1 MTKDL
6 TDFLNDW
13 PYDSENTLRI
23 IEAEDGREVLQVR
36 QPLGVEQYELEGRPD
51 GLTPFGKD
59 TVVDEIEDRVN
70 QFVEENGSDEQFE
83 IDHDEASMLQN
94 EGLLFYYRYL
104 LLFQLNDFQR
114 VARDTDHNLRLC
126 ALLENYAK
134 NENDKNAVLQFK
146 PYILRMNAMSRAMI
160 SIQNKLPDVAKHILE
175 SAIEEIRS
183 LDVVESPAFHF
194 EKIRSENYLRS
205 ALQQIDDKGTE
216 YGENAGNAVDELKM
230 ELEQAVENENYER
243 AAELR
248 DQIRNMS

>member
-23 IEAEDGREVLQVR
+23 IAADDGREVLQVR

-51 GLTPFGKD
+51 GARPFGKE
-59 TVVDEIEDRVN
+59 TVVDELEDRLN
-70 QFVEENGSDEQFE
+70 NYIEENGSDEQFE
-83 IDHDEASMLQN
+83 IDHEEATLLHN

-114 VARDTDHNLRLC
+114 VSRDTDHNLRLC
-126 ALLENYAK
+126 NLLEKYGA

-146 PYILRMNAMSRAMI
+146 PYILRMNAMARAMI

-183 LDVVESPAFHF
+183 LDLIESPAFHF

-205 ALQQIDDKGTE
+205 ALQQIDDKGE
-216 YGENAGNAVDELKM
+216 SFGQADDNGVDELKQ